1 MYSSWFLSLY
11 SAGMGSNGFDDVGET
26 VLKRFVGRQPGVH
39 VPQQVTFQFLPVL
52 DTGVAQIMGL
62 FRFFRG

>member
-1 MYSSWFLSLY
+1 
-11 SAGMGSNGFDDVGET
+11 MGSNGFDDVGET